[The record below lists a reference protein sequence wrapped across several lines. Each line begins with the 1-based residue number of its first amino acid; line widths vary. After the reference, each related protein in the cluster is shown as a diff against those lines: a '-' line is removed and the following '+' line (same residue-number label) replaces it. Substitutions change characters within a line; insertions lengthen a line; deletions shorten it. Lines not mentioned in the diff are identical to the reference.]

1 MKKVEKTNEKK
12 KADRGV
18 RVVNILGTDYTIEE
32 KMRKE
37 DAGLLDADGYCDSIF
52 KKIVVLKDADG
63 EANDIAG
70 LTEYKK
76 RVLRHEAVHAA
87 LGESGINA
95 AFLKETEELV
105 VEWIA
110 IQFPRLQKIFK
121 ELGAL

>member
-1 MKKVEKTNEKK
+1 MKAKTDNNIKTV
-12 KADRGV
+12 D
-18 RVVNILGTDYTIEE
+18 ILGTKYTVEE

-63 EANDIAG
+63 EASDIAG

-76 RVLRHEAVHAA
+76 KVLRHEAVHAA
-87 LGESGINA
+87 FGESGINS
-95 AFLKETEELV
+95 AFLRETEELV